1 MVKEKIEILKSYFKT
16 RILRYFSSVR
26 GTVLLIV
33 IPVVFIVPFYFL
45 TVVKEI
51 VIDKRSGMGTAY
63 EERFAAVRN
72 DLPANKP
79 FNYIS
84 DQRFNPDDGGSD
96 WFYARYAL
104 IPARLVEGLEP
115 PHDLLVVEYLNTPGI
130 PRFRGYKLL
139 KNYDNG
145 VMLFKRSAD

>member
-1 MVKEKIEILKSYFKT
+1 MDKERIETLISYFKT
-16 RILRYFSSVR
+16 LLLRYFPSVR
-26 GTVLLIV
+26 WAVLLIV
-33 IPVVFIVPFYFL
+33 IPAVFIVPIYSL

-51 VIDKRSGMGTAY
+51 VIDKRSGPGIAY
-63 EERFAAVRN
+63 EERFATVRN
-72 DLPANKP
+72 DLPANMP

-84 DQRFNPDDGGSD
+84 DVKDSGQD

-130 PRFRGYKLL
+130 PRFKGYKLL

-145 VMLFKRSAD
+145 VMLFKRRAD

>member
-1 MVKEKIEILKSYFKT
+1 MHKARIEALISYLKT
-16 RILRYFSSVR
+16 LLLRYFPSVR
-26 GTVLLIV
+26 WAVLLIV
-33 IPVVFIVPFYFL
+33 IPAVIIVPIYFL

-51 VIDKRSGMGTAY
+51 LIDKRSGPGIAY
-63 EERFAAVRN
+63 EERFATVRN

-84 DQRFNPDDGGSD
+84 DAKDRGQD
-96 WFYARYAL
+96 WFYVRYAL

-130 PRFRGYKLL
+130 PRFKGYKLL

-145 VMLFKRSAD
+145 VMLFRRRAD